1 MDDRDR
7 EPDRWLQTVTNHLMS
22 YLSGRDLASAR
33 AFVNSQLVDE
43 YQKWMTETENQIVGS
58 KQELKNAVIKGGFS
72 KLPQPMKDY
81 ISKFAAAVT
90 NGDTQT
96 FVNQQAKVAMNYA
109 LGSKSQLT
117 LKVMI
122 L

>member
-1 MDDRDR
+1 
-7 EPDRWLQTVTNHLMS
+7 
-22 YLSGRDLASAR
+22 
-33 AFVNSQLVDE
+33 
-43 YQKWMTETENQIVGS
+43 MTETENQIVGS

-109 LGSKSQLT
+109 LGSKYTHT
-117 LKVMI
+117 LSWTSRPRLLWTTPLEVSTHTHFHEPAGQVCYE
-122 L
+122 LRPWE